1 MHLEALTLEGK
12 KIISKI
18 ELTPDFYL
26 AGGTGLALQLGHR
39 ISIDFDFFSDKI
51 ISADILDIVEKTASD
66 LRLTSKIIVNNQD
79 ELTLILGETKLT
91 FLYYPFP
98 VLLSFVDFNKIR
110 VASIL
115 EIAAMKA
122 YTLGR
127 RGTFK
132 DYIDIYFIVKNG
144 KSLELIANLAAKKY
158 GDAFDTRL
166 FLEQL
171 IYLKD
176 IKDVDIKFLKERVG
190 KLNLE
195 KFFEEKI
202 RNFPL

>member
-18 ELTPDFYL
+18 ELMPDFYL

-51 ISADILDIVEKTASD
+51 ISVDILGIVEKIASD

-132 DYIDIYFIVKNG
+132 DYVDIYFIVKNG
-144 KSLELIANLAAKKY
+144 KPLELIANLATKKY
-158 GDAFDTRL
+158 GDVFDTRL

-176 IKDVDIKFLKERVG
+176 INDVDIQFLKEGVG

>member
-1 MHLEALTLEGK
+1 MHLETLTSEGK
-12 KIISKI
+12 KILSGI
-18 ELTPDFYL
+18 ELASDFYL

-39 ISIDFDFFSDKI
+39 ISIDFDFFSGKTI
-51 ISADILDIVEKTASD
+51 NADILDIVEKAASD
-66 LRLTSKIIVNNQD
+66 LRLISKIIVNNQD

-91 FLYYPFP
+91 FLHYPFP
-98 VLLSFVDFNKIR
+98 VLLPFLDFKKIKI
-110 VASIL
+110 ASIL

-132 DYIDIYFIVKNG
+132 DYVDIYFIVKNG
-144 KSLELIANLAAKKY
+144 ESLELIANLAARKY
-158 GDAFDTRL
+158 GDFFDTRL

-171 IYLKD
+171 VYLKD
-176 IKDVDIKFLKERVG
+176 IKDVDIHFLNEKINKFD
-190 KLNLE
+190 LE